1 MIKLIVLV
9 FCLFSVLSPVSF
21 AQELTDNNVTNVVNN
36 TRNNEETSQVDLEV
50 GKKSDIENAQ
60 NGTSS
65 KENETS
71 VIEKP
76 PEVGRHVNSNMDVG
90 SMIMSL
96 LMVLALIIVSGFVLK
111 RFNLTQQNS
120 NRLSIVANLSLGA
133 KERVVV
139 LQIGEEQLVLGVS
152 AQQVSL
158 LKTLDKPL
166 DIQTGKAVALSSG
179 VLSFLQKNA
188 AKT

>member
-1 MIKLIVLV
+1 MSKLVVLF
-9 FCLFSVLSPVSF
+9 FCVLSVLTPVSF
-21 AQELTDNNVTNVVNN
+21 AQEAIDNTVANVVDN
-36 TRNNEETSQVDLEV
+36 TSTNEKTAQVDSDIS
-50 GKKSDIENAQ
+50 KKSEIENAQ
-60 NGTSS
+60 NENSS
-65 KENETS
+65 NENAPS
-71 VIEKP
+71 VIEKT
-76 PEVGRHVNSNMDVG
+76 PEVGKHVNSSMDVG

-158 LKTLDKPL
+158 LKTLDKTL